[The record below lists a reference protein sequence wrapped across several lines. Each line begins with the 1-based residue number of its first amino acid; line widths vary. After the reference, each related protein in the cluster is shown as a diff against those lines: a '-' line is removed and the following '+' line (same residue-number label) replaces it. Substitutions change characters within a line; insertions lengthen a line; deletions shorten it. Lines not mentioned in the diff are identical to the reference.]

1 VGITQEHGAK
11 RRTGRDVITLALA
24 ALPRDITLRE
34 WLLDPSS
41 WSGPNGI
48 LASLVDTLL
57 LSGAVVATAVILAVP
72 SAAVLAHLGRAR
84 VASAWFVNV
93 GRAVPTFAL
102 AALLVPISLRAG
114 YGFEPWPIFTA
125 LTLMALPPIYLG
137 TYTSIEGVDRAA
149 VDAARAVGLRSRDV
163 LLRVQLPLASNVI
176 FTGIRVSAV
185 QVVATEP
192 IRAFLGGDGLGRYV
206 RDGLGQRNDTLLV
219 GGAALVALLAGSV
232 ALSLTWLQRSL
243 EPTGVRRLRPSAHA
257 LRATAHGQRHSDG
270 TADRG
275 GRSLDG
281 GAQHA
286 ISGPTSGPPS
296 RPPSRHD
303 PTGGHPAPNS

>member
-1 VGITQEHGAK
+1 VGVTPELKGCCPGSLA
-11 RRTGRDVITLALA
+11 VTLFAQA

-34 WLLDPSS
+34 WLLDASA
-41 WSGPNGI
+41 WTGPNGI
-48 LASLVDTLL
+48 IASLIDTLL
-57 LSGAVVATAVILAVP
+57 LSGAVVVTAVLLAVP

-84 VASAWFVNV
+84 VASAWFVNI

-114 YGFEPWPIFTA
+114 YGFEPWPIFIA

-137 TYTSIEGVDRAA
+137 TYTSIQGVDRAA
-149 VDAARAVGLRSRDV
+149 VDAARAVGLRPRDI
-163 LLRVQLPLASNVI
+163 LLRVELPLASNVI

-232 ALSLTWLQRSL
+232 AVLLTWLQRTL
-243 EPTGVRRLRPSAHA
+243 EPTGVRRLRPSALARVTVAATDVGGMAIGGEVSGRFSGVKPPERRTLSAPSA
-257 LRATAHGQRHSDG
+257 L
-270 TADRG
+270 
-275 GRSLDG
+275 
-281 GAQHA
+281 
-286 ISGPTSGPPS
+286 
-296 RPPSRHD
+296 D
-303 PTGGHPAPNS
+303 PTEDRPTPNL